1 VRDGWESEK
10 ESISTKVAA
19 LLGQT
24 YSLEVDMNAIY
35 PYAGDGYAKDRPGD
49 MTKNYFDG
57 FLYQLENYLQK
68 YGDDGKATFNNTV
81 TAKKVALEIDD
92 MGKVSYCGCDIK
104 DGRFRI
110 LAGENYL
117 ATNISDACYYM
128 LKAVEEAEASTGGA
142 GLSVGAK
149 ANVKETV
156 DKEFPTLEKQF
167 AEILGTKI
175 TLDGNLEAN
184 YAKLRPESG
193 FNDAQLGTVTVAYL
207 QGFAYQ
213 LEYLKFK
220 GDEMM
225 QEAFQEAC
233 DKNTIRVEVVDA
245 LKHGSYNDVIFEDG
259 VCRLQVS
266 NSAERANCRPLPII
280 GIPMSVISGTKL
292 SNVFEQEETSQQL
305 PSRISSSQI
314 H

>member
-1 VRDGWESEK
+1 VRDGWEAEK
-10 ESISTKVAA
+10 EPISTKVAS
-19 LLGQT
+19 LLGET
-24 YSLEVDMNAIY
+24 YSLEVDMNTIY

-49 MTKNYFDG
+49 MTKNYFEG
-57 FLYQLENYLQK
+57 FLYQLENYVQK

-81 TAKKVALEIDD
+81 TAKKITLEVDD
-92 MGKVSYCGCDIK
+92 TGKVSYCGCDIK

-117 ATNISDACYYM
+117 ATNISDACYHM
-128 LKAVEEAEASTGGA
+128 LKAVEEAEASAGGS

-175 TLDGNLEAN
+175 TLDANLEAN

-193 FNDAQLGTVTVAYL
+193 FNDAQLGKVTVAYL
-207 QGFAYQ
+207 EGFAYQ
-213 LEYLKFK
+213 LNYLKFK

-233 DKNTIRVEVVDA
+233 DKSVIRVEVVET

-259 VCRLQVS
+259 VCKLQVS
-266 NSAERANCRPLPII
+266 NSAEAANRRPLPII
-280 GIPMSVISGTKL
+280 GIPMWVILGAKL
-292 SNVFEQEETSQQL
+292 SIVFEKGS
-305 PSRISSSQI
+305 SRRSVSWDL
-314 H
+314 